1 MTHIPTTLKHLAGH
15 IHHLRTEAYENPL
28 GTPPPKETPGAH
40 TGGNPKPPTNLTTLT
55 LVIDADQRLQELA
68 LNVAADLAIPTPPT
82 PWTGWTWCAWLY
94 RHHTDL
100 HNLDW
105 YDDLAQEII
114 DMEAD
119 LAARINPP
127 ATPHIEQRQ
136 TARSITRRLATMGH
150 RVSADTLRKWA
161 QRGKITAHAD
171 IQGRNKYLLSEV
183 LDNL

>member
-1 MTHIPTTLKHLAGH
+1 MPDLTATLKRLAGH

-68 LNVAADLAIPTPPT
+68 LNVATDLAIPTPPT
-82 PWTGWTWCAWLY
+82 PWTGGQWCAWLY

-100 HNLDW
+100 RNLDW
-105 YDDLAQEII
+105 HDDLAQEIT

-119 LAARINPP
+119 LATRINPTP
-127 ATPHIEQRQ
+127 TPHIEQRQ
-136 TARSITRRLATMGH
+136 TARTITRRLAGMGH
-150 RVSADTLRKWA
+150 TINPATLRKWA
-161 QRGKITAHAD
+161 ERGKITSHKD
-171 IQGRNKYLLSEV
+171 NKGRNKYLLSEV
-183 LDNL
+183 LDTL